1 VPDIVI
7 PEFME
12 EGAVASLSSRHDVLY
27 DPELVG
33 KPEVLA
39 GKLAGTRA
47 LIVRNR
53 TQVNEA
59 LLAAANALRVV
70 GRLGVGLDNIALDAC
85 RARGIAVIPAAGANS
100 DSVAEYVIAGAL
112 LLRRGA
118 YFSTEDVAA
127 GSWPRNRLGTGR
139 EVVGA
144 TLGLI
149 GFGSIARAT
158 ARRAG
163 ALGMRVIA
171 HDPFIADDDPA
182 WAALDVLQSPLNALF
197 EDSDVVSLHVPLS
210 EATRNLI
217 DASALGRMKPD
228 AVLINTARGGI
239 VDEQAL
245 ADALRSGRL
254 GAAMLDVFDTEPL
267 PSGGP
272 LAGVPN
278 LILTP
283 HIAGVTQESNV
294 RVSRMIADK
303 VIEALQALP

>member
-1 VPDIVI
+1 MPDIVI

-12 EGAVASLSSRHDVLY
+12 DGAVASLSRRHDVLY
-27 DPELVG
+27 DPELVA
-33 KPEVLA
+33 KPEALA
-39 GKLAGTRA
+39 ARVAGARA

-59 LLAAANALRVV
+59 LLAAADALRVV
-70 GRLGVGLDNIALDAC
+70 GRLGVGLDNIALEAC
-85 RARGIAVIPAAGANS
+85 RARGVAVIPATGANS

-118 YFSTEDVAA
+118 YFATEDVAA
-127 GSWPRNRLGTGR
+127 GSWPRNRLMMGR
-139 EVVGA
+139 EILGA

-171 HDPFIADDDPA
+171 HDPFVSDGDPA
-182 WAALDVLQSPLNALF
+182 WGHWDVVPRPFQALF
-197 EDSDVVSLHVPLS
+197 EESDVVSVHVPLS
-210 EATRNLI
+210 DSTRNLI
-217 DASALGRMKPD
+217 DATALDRTKPG
-228 AVLINTARGGI
+228 AILINTARGGI

-245 ADALRSGRL
+245 AEALRSGRIA
-254 GAAMLDVFDTEPL
+254 GAMLDVFDTEPL
-267 PSGGP
+267 PGGGP
-272 LAGVPN
+272 LGGAPN

-283 HIAGVTQESNV
+283 HIAGVTRESNV

-303 VIEALQALP
+303 VIEALSALP